1 MFYYFISMSN
11 EEKIQVAEKRIIEL
25 KTLINHWKTSNI
37 SSRKATADFVE
48 SILSDRQKTKAA

>member
-25 KTLINHWKTSNI
+25 KTLINHWKSSNI
-37 SSRKATADFVE
+37 SSRRATSDFVE
-48 SILSDRQKTKAA
+48 AILSDRKEAKAV